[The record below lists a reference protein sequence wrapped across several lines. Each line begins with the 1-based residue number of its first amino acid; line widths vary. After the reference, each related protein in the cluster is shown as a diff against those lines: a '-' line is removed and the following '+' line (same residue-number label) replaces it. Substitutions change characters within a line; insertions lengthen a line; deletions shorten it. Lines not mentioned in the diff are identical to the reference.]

1 MDRFKVQI
9 FSYGYGIQEYY
20 IEADT
25 APEAVEL
32 AKGKAL
38 EAFPWAQYH
47 ELSSSYQALY
57 GNARGEL
64 VTWENARR

>member
-1 MDRFKVQI
+1 MERFKVQI
-9 FSYGYGIQEYY
+9 FSYGIGEHEYY

-25 APEAVEL
+25 APEAVEM

-47 ELSSSYQALY
+47 RLSGIFQALY
-57 GNARGEL
+57 VNRRGEL
-64 VTWENARR
+64 INWENARH